1 MDRHI
6 GMESPRKMDYHLH
19 TAVTID
25 GNMHEFEAC
34 ERALALDIQE
44 IAFTNHV
51 MLNQPNY
58 LISPASFIR
67 HWENIQECQKR
78 YPQLQIRLGIEM
90 DYYPYRENDIAAKI
104 EYYEGLI
111 GRPFDFIL
119 GSIHDIRGGFFSN
132 RTAAIPFFKD
142 REIVSTYH
150 EYFELAT
157 CAVRSRLFNIMAHPD
172 LIKKYTYQLTPLV
185 PFESY
190 QDVVESFIAEL
201 VSCKVGIEINTKGLK
216 LPVQEPYPSDAFLEL
231 YISKSRASGKD
242 PIITMGSDAHK
253 LMDVGFGIPEIIEFL
268 KKCQVYQIIS
278 FERGNRSPFMI

>member
-1 MDRHI
+1 
-6 GMESPRKMDYHLH
+6 MEAPRKMDYHLH

-34 ERALALDIQE
+34 ERAVVLGIQE

-51 MLNQPNY
+51 MLNQSNY
-58 LISPASFIR
+58 LISPASFIG
-67 HWENIQECQKR
+67 HWENIQECQER

-90 DYYPYRENDIAAKI
+90 DYYPNRESDIASKI
-104 EYYEGLI
+104 QYYEGLI

-150 EYFELAT
+150 EYFELVT
-157 CAVRSRLFNIMAHPD
+157 RAVRSRLFNIMAHPD

-185 PFESY
+185 PFERY

-201 VSCKVGIEINTKGLK
+201 ITCEVGIEINTKGLQR
-216 LPVQEPYPSDAFLEL
+216 PVQEPYPSAEFLEL
-231 YISKSRASGKD
+231 YISRSRALGKD
-242 PIITMGSDAHK
+242 PIITLGSDAHMVK
-253 LMDVGFGIPEIIEFL
+253 DVGFGILQIVESL
-268 KKCQVYQIIS
+268 KKNTVNLAS
-278 FERGNRSPFMI
+278 FEQRNRSPFII